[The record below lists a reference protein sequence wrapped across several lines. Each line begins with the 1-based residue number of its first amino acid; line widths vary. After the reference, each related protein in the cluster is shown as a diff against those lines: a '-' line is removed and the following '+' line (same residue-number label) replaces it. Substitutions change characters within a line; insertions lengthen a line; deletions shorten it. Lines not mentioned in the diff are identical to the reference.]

1 MKVLVTGATGFV
13 GSHLCDL
20 LTKNN
25 HEVFALVRNPDKAKE
40 FGVPGNHIKGDL
52 SDFSWV
58 ENLPKDLD
66 AVIHTAGIVHSFES
80 KDFYDINA
88 TATQNLIDSLVA
100 YQNLQFTLVSSQAA
114 GGPACK
120 DNPATE
126 SATAAVSEYGRS
138 KLLAEE
144 FAANAP
150 KSWSVSIVRPPMVIG
165 PRDPAVLD
173 IFKMVK
179 GRVIV
184 SPGSR
189 PSKKQYSYVCVFD
202 LVAFLQFSIEKNIS
216 GTFYCAYPSAITLQ
230 DLVNNIKNRLN
241 KKTVNIVIPPLLLR
255 GAAKL
260 VQKLGEKKLT
270 KARLTSDKL
279 HELLPSAWVCD
290 SSASQAA
297 GFSYEWDIK
306 KTIDATIDDYTE
318 RGWL

>member
-25 HEVFALVRNPDKAKE
+25 HQVFALVRNPTKAKE
-40 FGVPGNHIKGDL
+40 FGVPGVHLQGDL
-52 SDFSWV
+52 SSFEWIND
-58 ENLPKDLD
+58 LPKDLD
-66 AVIHTAGIVHSFES
+66 AVVHTAGIVHSFDS
-80 KDFYDINA
+80 KDFYDVNA
-88 TATQNLIDSLVA
+88 TATKALIEALASFDGLK
-100 YQNLQFTLVSSQAA
+100 FTLVSSQAA
-114 GGPACK
+114 GGPSPK
-120 DNPATE
+120 SNPAKE
-126 SATAAVSEYGRS
+126 DANAAVSDYGRS

-144 FAANAP
+144 YVACAP
-150 KSWSVSIVRPPMVIG
+150 KSWSVSVVRPPMVIG

-189 PSKKQYSYVCVFD
+189 PTKKQYSYVCVFD
-202 LVAFLQFSIEKNIS
+202 LVNFLQFLIEKNIS
-216 GTFYCAYPSAITLQ
+216 GTFYCAYPAAITLQ
-230 DLVNNIKNRLN
+230 DLVDNIKTRLN
-241 KKTVNIVIPPLLLR
+241 KKTVNIVIPPLLLK

-260 VQKLGEKKLT
+260 VQKLGEKNLT
-270 KARLTSDKL
+270 QARLTSDKM

-290 SSASQAA
+290 SKASINA
-297 GFSYEWDIK
+297 GFSYQWDLD
-306 KTIDATIDDYTE
+306 KTIDTTINDYKQ